1 MDEQIISAWRKKR
14 TEEELSRI
22 PETKKKFKTASG
34 IEVKDVYT
42 SLDVTPETHETLPGL
57 YPLTRGIRASMYRN
71 RPFTMRQVVGLGTAK
86 HANERHRFVLS
97 QGQTGLSNDFDLPT
111 LTGYDSD
118 DDKARGEVGRIGVA
132 IDSIHDM
139 RDLMSEIPLDSVST
153 SMTINHPAPVL
164 LAMYLAVAEEQNVPW
179 GRLNGTIQNDAFKE
193 FFAQKTFA
201 IGPSPSFRLACD
213 VIEFCSH
220 HAPKWN
226 PISLCGYQT
235 RDCGGTAD
243 QELGLTFA
251 AAKAYID
258 ETLKRGVDIDD
269 FAPRLSFLMYVHM
282 DVLEEVA
289 KFRAARRMWA
299 RLLREEYGAKK
310 EDSWR
315 LRVHVQT
322 GAALLTAQQPENN
335 IARGAL
341 QCFAAALGGIQSMA
355 ISTYDEAYS
364 IPSEKAQRL
373 ALRTQQIVALE
384 SGVTYTPDP
393 LAGSYYVEHLTHS
406 LAVAAWDLIQEVEEL
421 GGMTRAVEQGMPK
434 LRIEESA
441 ARRQARVDRGE
452 DAIVG
457 VNKYRAKEADEV
469 DILDIDNTRVRE
481 QQVARLER
489 VRRERD
495 DGACRAALQAL
506 REGAAGEANLLELSI
521 AAVRA
526 RATVGEVSDAIEGEF
541 GRHRAATRGV
551 TGIYGSAFADD
562 EGFRRTRQA
571 IDDFAEIEGRRPRI
585 LVCKL
590 GQDGHDRGARI
601 IASAFA
607 DIGFDVDIGP
617 LFQTPAEAAIEA
629 VENDVHVVG
638 VSTQAAGH
646 KTLVPEL
653 VDALRDHGAGDIL
666 VVCGGVVPPKD
677 YDFLYRAGV
686 AGIYGPGTNV
696 QSAAID
702 ILRRL
707 SGRREAA
714 A

>member
-14 TEEELSRI
+14 TEKELSRI

-179 GRLNGTIQNDAFKE
+179 GRLNGTVQNDAFKE

-299 RLLREEYGAKK
+299 RLLREEYGAKN

-393 LAGSYYVEHLTHS
+393 LAGSYYVEALTNEIES
-406 LAVAAWDLIQEVEEL
+406 RAQGWIDEVEKRGGMLAVTESGWIEMLLAEQAYHIQCE
-421 GGMTRAVEQGMPK
+421 
-434 LRIEESA
+434 IES
-441 ARRQARVDRGE
+441 GE
-452 DAIVG
+452 RPVVG
-457 VNKYRAKEADEV
+457 VNIHEGGDNDAINDDLFRV
-469 DILDIDNTRVRE
+469 DPQVEKQQLNRLDSS
-481 QQVARLER
+481 
-489 VRRERD
+489 RRQRD
-495 DGACRAALQAL
+495 SVRAAEAMTFVKDSL
-506 REGAAGEANLLELSI
+506 EGTTNVMTSILEAVKAS
-521 AAVRA
+521 VS
-526 RATVGEVSDAIEGEF
+526 VGEIFSVMRSVWG
-541 GRHRAATRGV
+541 TYKPP
-551 TGIYGSAFADD
+551 GIF
-562 EGFRRTRQA
+562 
-571 IDDFAEIEGRRPRI
+571 
-585 LVCKL
+585 
-590 GQDGHDRGARI
+590 
-601 IASAFA
+601 
-607 DIGFDVDIGP
+607 
-617 LFQTPAEAAIEA
+617 
-629 VENDVHVVG
+629 
-638 VSTQAAGH
+638 
-646 KTLVPEL
+646 
-653 VDALRDHGAGDIL
+653 
-666 VVCGGVVPPKD
+666 
-677 YDFLYRAGV
+677 
-686 AGIYGPGTNV
+686 
-696 QSAAID
+696 
-702 ILRRL
+702 
-707 SGRREAA
+707 
-714 A
+714 